1 MDTVSHGLL
10 NEVSHS
16 SRHRRSQSLR
26 TLTYVATLAVAAYS
40 VYRWYTQA
48 EEEEDC
54 NVTSAGAAADGDKGW
69 SVENAQ
75 SVSRP
80 PSFVEDVPRPA
91 YARQGSFQVTDE
103 SGQQHGAIND
113 VRASQWSWLVDKEKP
128 KEAKASSFK
137 KRGMGVNGSSRRSR
151 DEDSSSADELG
162 GGTAPAPGRKKGV
175 KFKLDERANFY
186 GFGVTHASSNR

>member
-1 MDTVSHGLL
+1 MSSSDENRGEALYHPSHGHRKPWLAQRGEPLL
-10 NEVSHS
+10 TPS
-16 SRHRRSQSLR
+16 S
-26 TLTYVATLAVAAYS
+26 VAVASYADIRGNIGGQAYS

-103 SGQQHGAIND
+103 MAQLVPSTMFG
-113 VRASQWSWLVDKEKP
+113 ASQWSWLVDKE
-128 KEAKASSFK
+128 SRK
-137 KRGMGVNGSSRRSR
+137 KQRQAASRR
-151 DEDSSSADELG
+151 EAW
-162 GGTAPAPGRKKGV
+162 A
-175 KFKLDERANFY
+175 
-186 GFGVTHASSNR
+186 